1 MPNDLQPTLPSNDPL
16 PPSPAAPKPTLTG
29 WRKGLVIAGVI
40 AFALRILLA
49 VFSFSSH
56 HVTKTSTIATAG
68 ELPSWPLKA
77 GDVFTLKPGDPA
89 IAKWAESPDND
100 GFLVQAVELNGKPVT
115 DTKVCAL
122 EPDYMAA
129 ADAPGGTLTLVS
141 QDGTGD
147 WRVHWQGGDT
157 LPVEPLDPKQSASDT
172 QDQRNANCGKDALF
186 MMSQAQL
193 HSWLNMQAGIV
204 AAKPT
209 GNDTLDTQPVPPSK

>member
-1 MPNDLQPTLPSNDPL
+1 MPEDLQPRPPVNEPL
-16 PPSPAAPKPTLTG
+16 PPARKPTLTG
-29 WRKGLVIAGVI
+29 WRKWLVIAGVV

-49 VFSFSSH
+49 LFSFSSH
-56 HVTKTSTIATAG
+56 RVTTTSTITTAG
-68 ELPSWPLKA
+68 ALPAWPLKS

-100 GFLVQAVELNGKPVT
+100 GFLVQAVELNGKPLT

-157 LPVEPLDPKQSASDT
+157 LPVEPLDPNQSASDT
-172 QDQRNANCGKDALF
+172 KDQRNANCGKDALF

-193 HSWLNMQAGIV
+193 HSWLNMQSGTATD
-204 AAKPT
+204 KPT
-209 GNDTLDTQPVPPSK
+209 GNNELDTQPVPPSK